1 MRVGETMDFSKL
13 SAADKRLLICV
24 AGVILGG
31 IVGIID
37 AWGIGA
43 TIGLLAGLAA
53 AAVILQPQLA
63 PTMQLPAPKA
73 TSLIVLAAI
82 AAIGFALS
90 ALTYLSY
97 VLSVTRIYSILFD
110 IGLVAAIALLYFAW
124 LGYQGTAKGAPPAA

>member
-1 MRVGETMDFSKL
+1 MDFSKL
-13 SAADKRLLICV
+13 SSADKRLLICA

-31 IVGIID
+31 VVGIVD

-43 TIGLLAGLAA
+43 TIGLLAGIAA
-53 AAVILQPQLA
+53 AAVVLQPQLA

-73 TSLIVLAAI
+73 TSLLVLVAI
-82 AAIGFALS
+82 AAIGFLLS

-97 VLSVTRIYSILFD
+97 ALAITRIYTILFD

-124 LGYQGTAKGAPPAA
+124 LGYQGQAKGAPPAA